1 MPEQMIEPKMD
12 YDDWHPE
19 ELQYDPN
26 NETAIP
32 ERILQTLEE
41 DNCCI
46 LQGPPGTGKSYTI
59 AHIIAKYLTDNKTVC
74 VTTMANKGLME
85 LVQQPPLLPFLRDG
99 KIFKSN
105 LSADERR
112 LIPSLK
118 SIKKGFVVPNGELF
132 CSTNYV
138 LSQAYNSDCISED
151 GLPTYDLMIIE
162 EASQAFLASRLAFK
176 KLGRKCLIV

>member
-85 LVQQPPLLPFLRDG
+85 LVQQPPLLPFCGMER
-99 KIFKSN
+99 FSN
-105 LSADERR
+105 LTF
-112 LIPSLK
+112 LLM
-118 SIKKGFVVPNGELF
+118 KG
-132 CSTNYV
+132 
-138 LSQAYNSDCISED
+138 D
-151 GLPTYDLMIIE
+151 
-162 EASQAFLASRLAFK
+162 
-176 KLGRKCLIV
+176 